1 MTEETQNARRAAM
14 VAPDI
19 KPPSTTEDEGNPY
32 QEGPYLVLDDGST
45 YASDGSVVYI
55 TRQGSKQLEM
65 FNDFENVDYDE
76 MEVITLDQLL
86 SAYNKVH
93 GTNL

>member
-19 KPPSTTEDEGNPY
+19 KTATPVEEDTSPY
-32 QEGPYLVLDDGST
+32 QDGPYLVLDDGST
-45 YASDGSVVYI
+45 YSSNGQVVYI

-86 SAYNKVH
+86 NAYNKVH